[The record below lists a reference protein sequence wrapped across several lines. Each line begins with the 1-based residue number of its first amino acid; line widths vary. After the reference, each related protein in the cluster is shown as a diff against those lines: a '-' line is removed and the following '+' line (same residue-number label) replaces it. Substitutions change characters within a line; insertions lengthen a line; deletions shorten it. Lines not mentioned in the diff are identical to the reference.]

1 MGEIINLP
9 VSIKTNKPLVVFG
22 LMAWVYVCFWLAQ
35 FMIFPLVY
43 LTDLIGVPLRSVN
56 EALLQSILA
65 AFVYVMTIALVIG
78 VPKLVHKTKISLSEL
93 GLNRMPTWMD
103 IGLAPAGFII
113 YLIISVVI
121 SMLAVAFLPWFDSN
135 QAQDVGFAGLNFGY
149 EYVLAFITLVIIAP
163 VAEEVLF
170 RGYLLGK
177 LVKIVPIWVA
187 ILSTSLLFG
196 FVHGAWNLAFD
207 TFALSV
213 ILSMMR
219 IRTGSL
225 WTPILIHMTKNAIAF
240 YILFINASL
249 LVQ

>member
-1 MGEIINLP
+1 MKKIINLP
-9 VSIKTNKPLVVFG
+9 ESIKTNKPLVVFS
-22 LMAWVYVCFWLAQ
+22 LMAWVYVCFWMAQ
-35 FMIFPLVY
+35 YLIYPVVY
-43 LTDLIGVPLRSVN
+43 LTDLAGVPLRSVN
-56 EALLQSILA
+56 EALLQTVLA
-65 AFVYVMTIALVIG
+65 AFVYIATIALVIG
-78 VPKLVHKTKISLSEL
+78 VPKLVHKTKVSLSEL

-103 IGLAPAGFII
+103 IVLAPAGFVI
-113 YLIISVVI
+113 YLIISVII
-121 SMLAVAFLPWFDSN
+121 SMLATTFLPWFDSN
-135 QAQDVGFAGLNFGY
+135 QAQDVGFTGLNFGY

-163 VAEEVLF
+163 VAEEILF

-177 LVKIVPIWVA
+177 LLKFVPIWVA

-213 ILSMMR
+213 ILSIMR
-219 IRTGSL
+219 MRTGSI
-225 WTPILIHMTKNAIAF
+225 WTSILIHMTKNAIAF

>member
-1 MGEIINLP
+1 MKKLTHILA
-9 VSIKTNKPLVVFG
+9 VLKKNKPLLVFG
-22 LMAWVYVCFWLAQ
+22 LMAWIYVCFELAQ
-35 FMIFPLVY
+35 YLIFPVVY
-43 LTDLIGVPLRSVN
+43 FTDFIGLPLRSLN
-56 EALLQSILA
+56 QALLQTILA
-65 AFVYVMTIALVIG
+65 AFVYLMTILLVIG
-78 VPKLVHKTKISLSEL
+78 IPKLVHKTKISLSEL

-103 IGLAPAGFII
+103 IILAPAGFVI
-113 YLIISVVI
+113 YLIISVVL
-121 SMLAVAFLPWFDSN
+121 SMMATTFLPWFNSN
-135 QAQDVGFAGLNFGY
+135 QAQDVGFTGLNFGY

-163 VAEEVLF
+163 VAEEILF

-196 FVHGAWNLAFD
+196 FIHGAWNLALD

-213 ILSMMR
+213 ILSLLR

-240 YILFINASL
+240 YILFINTSIL
-249 LVQ
+249 LQ